1 MLKGAVMTLNQL
13 IQMAQH
19 RIAHLGEQRVKAE
32 RVGDIDAV
40 TRIDMDLAETQA
52 TLAQLNTLV

>member
-1 MLKGAVMTLNQL
+1 MTLNQL
-13 IQMAQH
+13 IQMAQR
-19 RIAHLGEQRVKAE
+19 RIAHLHEHRVKAE

-40 TRIDMDLAETQA
+40 TRIDTELAETQA

>member
-13 IQMAQH
+13 IQMAQR
-19 RIAHLGEQRVKAE
+19 RIAHLHEHRVKAE

-40 TRIDMDLAETQA
+40 TRIDTELAETQA